1 MKASPRLSPQR
12 AARAVADAIMGH
24 GEQSAKLRGDKM
36 EDVIF
41 SGGDA
46 RKPGAAC
53 PPQPAFAAAAG

>member
-1 MKASPRLSPQR
+1 
-12 AARAVADAIMGH
+12 MGH